1 MGAVTMT
8 EKPNLLGNVQ
18 TVVNGIMGV
27 QTQDAQQK
35 KTSTHRAVDWAAMAT
50 YGAGTLA
57 QMGLMIA
64 ALWGLQQ
71 LTGAWSG
78 PIRQGMAIAFFT
90 LVSIRSRLFSPLNNA
105 RTRTT
110 YSKVTR
116 PGWAPPPLAFPI
128 IWLSIGVLRV
138 ISSYLVWQTLGQTYL
153 TWPLAI
159 FMMHLALGDTWN
171 TIFTV
176 EGRLGA
182 AVPVVLLGPLAS
194 SIVVVTIY
202 WHIVPLAGQL
212 LLPMVIWLGVA
223 STLVVSIWQLNGAE
237 PWYPLQLDD

>member
-1 MGAVTMT
+1 MT
-8 EKPNLLGNVQ
+8 EKSNLLDKVQ
-18 TVVNGIMGV
+18 TLVNGIMGV
-27 QTQDAQQK
+27 QTEDAPQQ
-35 KTSTHRAVDWAAMAT
+35 SARVDGAVDWAAIGT
-50 YGAGTLA
+50 YVAGTLA
-57 QMGLMIA
+57 QTGLMVV
-64 ALWGLQQ
+64 ALWSLQQ
-71 LTGAWSG
+71 FTWRWSEPVG
-78 PIRQGMAIAFFT
+78 IGIAISFFT
-90 LVSIRSRLFSPLNNA
+90 LVAIRSRLFSPLNNA

-138 ISSYLVWQTLGQTYL
+138 ISSYLVWQALGQNYL

-159 FMMHLALGDTWN
+159 FMVHLALGDTWN

-182 AVPVVLLGPLAS
+182 AVPVVLGGPLAS
-194 SIVVVTIY
+194 SIVVVVMY
-202 WHIVPLAGQL
+202 WQVIPLAGQL

-223 STLVVSIWQLNGAE
+223 SALVISIWQLNGTE
-237 PWYPLQLDD
+237 PWYPLQLND